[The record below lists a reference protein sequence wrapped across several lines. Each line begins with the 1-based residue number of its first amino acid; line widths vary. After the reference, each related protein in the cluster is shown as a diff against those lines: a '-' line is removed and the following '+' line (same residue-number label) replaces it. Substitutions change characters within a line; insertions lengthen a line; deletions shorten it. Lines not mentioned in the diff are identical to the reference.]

1 MFDTGAE
8 NKSKTKKVLS
18 TANTTKRKVQ
28 VDLPSGTMAHL
39 FAICNEA
46 ARRLNIG
53 RSNIRLAIEKGL
65 TIDGMTYKYKHPN
78 PPMPSFLY
86 VKMDLDEE

>member
-18 TANTTKRKVQ
+18 TANTTKREVQ
-28 VDLPSGTMAHL
+28 VELPSGTMAHL

-53 RSNIRLAIEKGL
+53 RSYIRLAIEKGL
-65 TIDGMTYKYKHPN
+65 TIDGMTYKHPN